1 LDDDSGNIAE
11 SKKRSPLT
19 DWRRALFLA
28 DAITKDIM
36 RSARSHQCRSV
47 LLVEDNEVDAYLT
60 VNAIQDCGT
69 NIVVEIASTAEE
81 GLAKIHK
88 QPYDLV
94 ICDYCLP
101 GMHGLSFLKL
111 AKKIR
116 ENMRAIL
123 LTSYPSQDL
132 EAQVIHHGSC
142 TYLSKAVD
150 TQTLTSVITEAL
162 GLQEPIPSI

>member
-19 DWRRALFLA
+19 EWRRALFLA
-28 DAITKDIM
+28 DATIKDIM
-36 RSARSHQCRSV
+36 HIARSHRSV

-111 AKKIR
+111 AKKRR

-123 LTSYPSQDL
+123 LTNYPSQDL

-150 TQTLTSVITEAL
+150 TQTLTSVITETL
-162 GLQEPIPSI
+162 GLQEPAPSI

>member
-1 LDDDSGNIAE
+1 M
-11 SKKRSPLT
+11 
-19 DWRRALFLA
+19 A
-28 DAITKDIM
+28 DAAIKDIM
-36 RSARSHQCRSV
+36 HIARSHRSV
-47 LLVEDNEVDAYLT
+47 LLVEDNAVDAYLT

-81 GLAKIHK
+81 GLSKIHN

-123 LTSYPSQDL
+123 LTSYPSHDL

-150 TQTLTSVITEAL
+150 IQTLTSVITEAL
-162 GLQEPIPSI
+162 GLQEPTPSI